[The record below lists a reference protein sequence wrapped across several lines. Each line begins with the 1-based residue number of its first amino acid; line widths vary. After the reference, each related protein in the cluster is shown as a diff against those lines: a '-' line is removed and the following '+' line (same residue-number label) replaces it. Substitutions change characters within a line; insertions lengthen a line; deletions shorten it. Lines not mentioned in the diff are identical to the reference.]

1 VVEIGAYISGE
12 YALLGSREFGADD
25 YFGVYTVALTAP
37 EPAPCPPFWQA
48 FLRSREIGFCAS
60 ASPTAGDY
68 TGRLLYVLD
77 PDTQTLY
84 TYGGE
89 DTWLAIGSA
98 SVGSPDPYSG
108 AFTKNHYVVATI
120 NGVWVSIAQD
130 AGEPYLAFFDK
141 FLNKLFGGVAPTNGA
156 SGLVG
161 HFGDTLLAGGS
172 DKLTFFDTTGLINT
186 YTFPN
191 NFAYAQPASSS
202 GDANNPEILV
212 NTYSGG
218 FLRAFDSAGALS
230 ATVVPPVGSRFTDQ
244 ASPGTLTSAA
254 VMYYGEETAT
264 DAWTL
269 YAVTSTGSV
278 TLATDIP
285 NNPLFDMM
293 LIKAGPTGGFVDWAG
308 GLDYVT
314 VGNVPVRVSDGVQ
327 MNAAASTIAA
337 FNASDGYI
345 NAVWLS
351 PSRLLMRGQDV
362 GEAAIFDVP
371 SNTLTRLGVQ
381 LRTTHIAAKAQ
392 GLAVFAGSGDSVHAY
407 EDATAQ
413 VVDLTQ
419 LVLGGGPIGDR
430 RFDISPD
437 TSDPLVDPANPVY
450 IPPP

>member
-1 VVEIGAYISGE
+1 MAEIC
-12 YALLGSREFGADD
+12 
-25 YFGVYTVALTAP
+25 T
-37 EPAPCPPFWQA
+37 PFWQA
-48 FLRSREIGFCAS
+48 FLRSREIDFCAS

-161 HFGDTLLAGGS
+161 HFGDTLLARGS
-172 DKLTFFDTTGLINT
+172 DKLTFFDTTGVINT

-191 NFAYAQPASSS
+191 SFAYPQPASSS

-230 ATVVPPVGSRFTDQ
+230 ATVVPPVGSRFIDQ

-308 GLDYVT
+308 GLDYVA

-362 GEAAIFDVP
+362 REAAIFDVP

-381 LRTTHIAAKAQ
+381 LMTAHVAAKAR
-392 GLAVFAGSGDSVHAY
+392 GLAVFAGLGDSVHAY